1 MSEKAIGYSDCICLF
16 VNPMVVGWWLS
27 IGWMEEGRGYVI
39 GGAFVY
45 EGVVIFIVVRR
56 VARVSS

>member
-1 MSEKAIGYSDCICLF
+1 
-16 VNPMVVGWWLS
+16 MV
-27 IGWMEEGRGYVI
+27 WMEEGRGYVT

-56 VARVSS
+56 AARVSSR